1 MNSEQ
6 DKKILDL
13 EKFNNESRIPK
24 MYQYKL
30 IIRLP
35 ACFPFATK
43 ASGKQIRFQRTL
55 INNLQLDFYT

>member
-13 EKFNNESRIPK
+13 EKFNNESHIPK

-43 ASGKQIRFQRTL
+43 ASGKQRNKIPKNF
-55 INNLQLDFYT
+55 NK